1 MTTNESTKNQ
11 TGTNQTGT
19 TQGSTTRGGTAETDT
34 TMGDT
39 ARRAAEELKETG
51 REALHGAKSV
61 MGNAMSDL
69 KAASSAKAD
78 EMRGMV
84 AEEGQRM
91 ASSLRDAAHQ
101 GGGGVQAK
109 VLETMANGVSAMS
122 DQLAQHDMR
131 ELMDD
136 VTSYARRNP
145 AIFVAGAA
153 VAGLVL
159 ARLAAQA
166 GRQAQEEMGATGH
179 GAGGRQAGDMG
190 AGRQSGGMGGG
201 MGGRGASDAPPRG
214 PVPGGP
220 DLDPDTRGP
229 SMGGNL

>member
-1 MTTNESTKNQ
+1 MTKNQ
-11 TGTNQTGT
+11 TGTTEN
-19 TQGSTTRGGTAETDT
+19 DT
-34 TMGDT
+34 SMGDT

-51 REALHGAKSV
+51 REALDGAKSV
-61 MGNAMSDL
+61 MGNAMSEL

-91 ASSLRDAAHQ
+91 ASTLRDAAQQ

-122 DQLAQHDMR
+122 DQLAQHDLR

-136 VTSYARRNP
+136 VTAYARRNP

-166 GRQAQEEMGATGH
+166 GRQAQESGGMSSDQGR
-179 GAGGRQAGDMG
+179 GGRQAGDMG
-190 AGRQSGGMGGG
+190 SGLQSGGMGGRSTG
-201 MGGRGASDAPPRG
+201 GSSSGSGLSDRMGDSIGGGITDDPTPGSSDLE
-214 PVPGGP
+214 PG
-220 DLDPDTRGP
+220 TRGP